1 MRRPSKPKE
10 SIIMAG
16 ELTAVVKD
24 MFDALDRRDA
34 DGMLT
39 NVGSDMQGIDEI
51 SKGWMRG
58 RDKLAEYLRGLVAQV
73 SDVRSE
79 LRDLHE
85 VVWGDAGVL
94 TFWLEQD
101 YTLGGEQHHISA
113 PSTTVLRREDGAWKI
128 VLFHSAPLPE

>member
-1 MRRPSKPKE
+1 
-10 SIIMAG
+10 MAG
-16 ELTAVVKD
+16 ELTAVVQD
-24 MFDALDRRDA
+24 MFDALDRLDA
-34 DGMLT
+34 DEMSTHLA
-39 NVGSDMQGIDEI
+39 SDVQGIDEI

-79 LRDLHE
+79 LKDVHE

-101 YTLGGEQHHISA
+101 YTLQGERHHISA
-113 PSTTVLRREDGAWKI
+113 PSTTVLRREGGQWKI